1 MIVSKNRQVL
11 MCVAAATVA
20 VLLIAAVAFQ
30 VYAQSAAQDE
40 ALKLQKDFQDKVV
53 AGDADGAGAMM
64 ADDAFFIH
72 GNGAL
77 QGKAEFL
84 AGIKNGQLSLS
95 AFDLKDAKVTLFDGG
110 AVVSGLE
117 DLTFKP
123 PAGSTAPGRTIHM
136 RGSGLWI
143 HKGGKWLLLFDQD
156 TSLAAPPGPPPA
168 APAARQ

>member
-1 MIVSKNRQVL
+1 MSLWKNRQILVCL
-11 MCVAAATVA
+11 AVVTAA
-20 VLLIAAVAFQ
+20 VLLIAVAAFQ
-30 VYAQSAAQDE
+30 VYAQAATQDE
-40 ALKLQKDFQDKVV
+40 VLKLQKEFQDKCV
-53 AGDADGAGAMM
+53 AADVDGAGAMM

-77 QGKAEFL
+77 QSKAEFL

-95 AFDLKDAKVTLFDGG
+95 AFDLKEPKVTLFDGG

-123 PAGSTAPGRTIHM
+123 PAGSAAPGRTIHM
-136 RGSGLWI
+136 RGSGVWI

-168 APAARQ
+168 AH

>member
-1 MIVSKNRQVL
+1 MSSSRNGQIL
-11 MCVAAATVA
+11 DCVAVVVVA
-20 VLLIAAVAFQ
+20 VLLIAAAALQ
-30 VYAQSAAQDE
+30 VYAQAAQDE
-40 ALKLQKDFQDKVV
+40 ALKLQREFQDKCV

-77 QGKAEFL
+77 QSKAEFL
-84 AGIKNGQLSLS
+84 AGIRNGQLSLS
-95 AFDLKDAKVTLFDGG
+95 AFDLKEPKVTLFDGG

-117 DLTFKP
+117 DLTFRP

-136 RGSGLWI
+136 RGSGVWI

-168 APAARQ
+168 SH

>member
-1 MIVSKNRQVL
+1 MLLSKNRQL
-11 MCVAAATVA
+11 LACVAGASVA

-77 QGKAEFL
+77 QSKAEFL

-95 AFDLKDAKVTLFDGG
+95 AFDVKEAKVTLFDGG

-123 PAGSTAPGRTIHM
+123 PAGSTAPVRTIHM